1 MSANSPTPDDDYFA
15 EETVMAYC
23 TEDTPYNKSTAT
35 SLSDLSVI
43 DDDGQLFETKSG
55 LCMAVS
61 VLCRIVYCV
70 SADSICNMTVN
81 IWPSNK
87 AVVEQGLIIS
97 LSLCGGTKNSL
108 CHIIVIASPI
118 TIKYSCSR
126 FKLVRRIVMMMGKS
140 RT

>member
-61 VLCRIVYCV
+61 VLCRIVYFV

-81 IWPSNK
+81 IWPSN
-87 AVVEQGLIIS
+87 
-97 LSLCGGTKNSL
+97 
-108 CHIIVIASPI
+108 
-118 TIKYSCSR
+118 
-126 FKLVRRIVMMMGKS
+126 
-140 RT
+140 